1 MDIVDHGIF
10 HILLCNSPKLGVN
23 VFIALTPHHP
33 RAILKIFIGIESF
46 SLLKQ
51 FASQILPSA
60 AETKACLQQDKL
72 SELSPPCA
80 GITAPA
86 TSQGPQVRHLLED
99 KKAKKDYVFFIHG
112 VSEASTDKR
121 NRKVCKIQYGEGLAY
136 TVVTNR
142 DVETLGEIE

>member
-33 RAILKIFIGIESF
+33 RAILKIFISIESF

-51 FASQILPSA
+51 FASQIL
-60 AETKACLQQDKL
+60 LQKPKL
-72 SELSPPCA
+72 VFSRTELSPPCA
-80 GITAPA
+80 GITAPV

-99 KKAKKDYVFFIHG
+99 KKAKRLCFLYPWG
-112 VSEASTDKR
+112 V
-121 NRKVCKIQYGEGLAY
+121 
-136 TVVTNR
+136 
-142 DVETLGEIE
+142 